1 MLTIKKHYIEHDGSR
16 KGRIAWFSHASL
28 MDYWTGDISQPMP
41 ACVQVIVNRLV
52 AGHLIPPSKIPDSCT
67 IHILDEVCAPLPIVY
82 LLDFAEVQ
90 PMGKLCVSRGYV
102 VMLSCAQSLISLC
115 TKMVC
120 ITINLLIFF
129 LRCCLYSPGLQDF
142 AYKKSAQSN
151 LQGSNANSN
160 RNKSSWELLFLLAPL
175 SHV

>member
-1 MLTIKKHYIEHDGSR
+1 
-16 KGRIAWFSHASL
+16 
-28 MDYWTGDISQPMP
+28 MP
-41 ACVQVIVNRLV
+41 ACVQVIVNHLV

-115 TKMVC
+115 TKIVC
-120 ITINLLIFF
+120 ITNNLLIFF

-160 RNKSSWELLFLLAPL
+160 RNKSS
-175 SHV
+175 